1 MRKIIPSM
9 VVQIVQNSVFF
20 NIFVL
25 SYLIYVQS
33 YLIYIQSYLIYIQSY
48 LIYIQSLNEQSCPSG
63 TARQKLFTWRKIIPS
78 KELFV

>member
-33 YLIYIQSYLIYIQSY
+33 YLIYIQSYLIYIQS
-48 LIYIQSLNEQSCPSG
+48 LNEQSCPGG
-63 TARQKLFTWRKIIPS
+63 TARQKLFTWRKIISS